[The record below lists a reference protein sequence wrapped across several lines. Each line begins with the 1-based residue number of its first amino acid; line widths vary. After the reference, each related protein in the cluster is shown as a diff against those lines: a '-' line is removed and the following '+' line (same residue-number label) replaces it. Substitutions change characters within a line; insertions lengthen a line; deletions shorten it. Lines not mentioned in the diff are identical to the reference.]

1 MKNFDLKLIEDSVRN
16 ILIALGEDP
25 DREGLVETPKRVAKM
40 YDEVFEGMKYSNDEI
55 AEMFS
60 KCFVEDYDGMI
71 IEKKSC
77 LYKCQED
84 DKYKY
89 LYNGNCIK
97 QCPSGTDE
105 ENFVCKVDSNIC
117 TFAEKDINLI
127 DNSLDVVETQVKIYL
142 SEFNSTKNHI
152 PQYNHENYTIIIYIN
167 ASCIKDLA
175 LEMH

>member
-1 MKNFDLKLIEDSVRN
+1 MDVFQCPEEAKYMIVEKNYCIYN
-16 ILIALGEDP
+16 
-25 DREGLVETPKRVAKM
+25 
-40 YDEVFEGMKYSNDEI
+40 
-55 AEMFS
+55 
-60 KCFVEDYDGMI
+60 
-71 IEKKSC
+71 
-77 LYKCQED
+77 CQKD

-89 LYNGNCIK
+89 LYNGNCVVE
-97 QCPSGTDE
+97 CPSYTYI